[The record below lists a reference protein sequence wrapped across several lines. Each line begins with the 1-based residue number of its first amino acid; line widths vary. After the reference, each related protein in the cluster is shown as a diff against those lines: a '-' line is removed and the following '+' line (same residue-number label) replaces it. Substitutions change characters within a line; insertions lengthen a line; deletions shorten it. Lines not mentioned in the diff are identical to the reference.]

1 MRTSYHNHTRW
12 SDGSATVAETV
23 AAAAAAGLGEVGVSD
38 HFMLHPAGARYDW
51 RLTAERLDE
60 YVADVRAAA
69 DGAALPV
76 RLGIEADYFPETVD
90 AVERLLRARP
100 FDYVIGSVHIV
111 AGIGGDGDFGAW
123 STLAPAALEP
133 AWRLYWEHV
142 RALAES
148 RVFDIAAHLDLPKRF
163 AGPMPDAVRPAALGA
178 LDALAAAGMTLE
190 VNTSGAYLP
199 HAEAYPSLDLLRAA
213 RERAI
218 PVMINADA
226 HRPEHLA
233 RGLDE
238 GERLARAAGYT
249 SFARVTGPRK
259 RRH

>member
-1 MRTSYHNHTRW
+1 MATSYHNHTRW

-38 HFMLHPAGARYDW
+38 HFMLHPAGVRFDW

-60 YVADVRAAA
+60 YVADVQAAA
-69 DGAALPV
+69 AHAPLPV
-76 RLGIEADYFPETVD
+76 RLGIEADFFPETVNE
-90 AVERLLRARP
+90 VERLLRPRP

-123 STLAPAALEP
+123 SLVAPDAVAG
-133 AWRLYWEHV
+133 AWALYWEHV
-142 RALAES
+142 RAMAES
-148 RVFDIAAHLDLPKRF
+148 RVYDIAAHLDLPKRF
-163 AGPMPDAVRPAALGA
+163 AGPMPEAARPAALAA
-178 LDALAAAGMTLE
+178 LDAIAAAGMALE

-199 HAEAYPSLDLLRAA
+199 HAEAYPSPALLRAA
-213 RERAI
+213 CARGI
-218 PVMINADA
+218 PVVVNADA

-233 RGLDE
+233 RGLAD

-249 SFARVTGPRK
+249 SFVRVAGPR
-259 RRH
+259 RLA